1 MRTMILQI
9 DDWRLKIGVTLRR
22 PIRTGTREGRAVR
35 QEKRGHMTWGSRT
48 IAAIVGAALVGVV
61 ASAQTPDT
69 RAGAAAIMK
78 ADRDFNQALAERN
91 LARFLS
97 FVAEAATFG
106 GGTRSEVHG
115 RDAVSKDWAPF
126 FAADGPKL
134 AWTPTKGEVIGG
146 GDLGYTVGTW
156 ELRAPIKPAANVAN
170 GSNGASTGPAGVTR
184 GNYLTV
190 WKKQADGAWQAVF
203 DTGST
208 FPSTK

>member
-1 MRTMILQI
+1 M
-9 DDWRLKIGVTLRR
+9 
-22 PIRTGTREGRAVR
+22 AC
-35 QEKRGHMTWGSRT
+35 GSRT

-61 ASAQTPDT
+61 AYAQTPDART
-69 RAGAAAIMK
+69 GAAAIMK
-78 ADRDFNQALAERN
+78 ADRDFNQTLADRN

-97 FVAEAATFG
+97 FVAETATFG
-106 GGTRSEVHG
+106 GGTPSEVHG
-115 RDAVSKDWAPF
+115 RDGVSKEWAPF

-134 AWTPTKGEVIGG
+134 TWSPTKGEVIGA

-156 ELRAPIKPAANVAN
+156 ELRAPVGN
-170 GSNGASTGPAGVTR
+170 GGTSVQVGVTR

-208 FPSTK
+208 FPPAK